1 MQRKPDIGR
10 AREVLGWEP
19 TVQLEVGLKRTIGYF
34 EKMAALFE

>member
-19 TVQLEVGLKRTIGYF
+19 TVQLEAGLGKTIGYF
-34 EKMAALFE
+34 DKLLGGPA